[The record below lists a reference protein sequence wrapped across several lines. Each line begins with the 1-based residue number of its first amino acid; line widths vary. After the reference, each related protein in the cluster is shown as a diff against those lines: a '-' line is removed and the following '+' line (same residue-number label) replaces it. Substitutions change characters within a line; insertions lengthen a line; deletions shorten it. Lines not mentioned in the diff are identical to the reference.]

1 MNPAAEFQVRPGQPA
16 DLRRIE
22 EIENLVF
29 SDPWS
34 RLALLTEL
42 QTDRFRLPFVA
53 IQVKQVVGYLM
64 AWRVMDQLHILNLAV
79 DPECGRRGI
88 GTLLLR
94 SALARAIALGLG
106 EATLEVRES
115 NAGAIVFYRR
125 HGFATIGRRPCYY
138 ADTQEDALVM
148 TVKLGSE

>member
-1 MNPAAEFQVRPGQPA
+1 MSAQANVQVRPGLPA

-22 EIENLVF
+22 EIENQVF
-29 SDPWS
+29 ADPWS
-34 RLALLTEL
+34 RMALLTEL
-42 QTDRFRLPFVA
+42 QTDRFRVPFVA
-53 IQVKQVVGYLM
+53 VQAEQVVGYLM

-79 DPECGRRGI
+79 DPDFGRHGV

-94 SALARAIALGLG
+94 TALARAGALGLC

-125 HGFATIGRRPCYY
+125 HGFTTVGRRPRYY
-138 ADTQEDALVM
+138 ADTQEDALIM
-148 TVKLGSE
+148 TVALGSE